1 MYNFKTKNLK
11 YNMHNLICI
20 ASARVIASID
30 QFDLVF
36 SRTGCKSLQRWA
48 QYLQRKIP
56 NKKYI
61 FYKKYF

>member
-30 QFDLVF
+30 QFDLVIWTI
-36 SRTGCKSLQRWA
+36 SVECKAKIFCKHQRDDQA
-48 QYLQRKIP
+48 LTINYL
-56 NKKYI
+56 
-61 FYKKYF
+61 

>member
-30 QFDLVF
+30 QFDLVLLQLQ
-36 SRTGCKSLQRWA
+36 RPQNKSLSENRDSA
-48 QYLQRKIP
+48 L
-56 NKKYI
+56 
-61 FYKKYF
+61 

>member
-30 QFDLVF
+30 QFDLVLIAKVAVQQAI
-36 SRTGCKSLQRWA
+36 RL
-48 QYLQRKIP
+48 P
-56 NKKYI
+56 
-61 FYKKYF
+61 

>member
-30 QFDLVF
+30 QFDLV
-36 SRTGCKSLQRWA
+36 SIPSPRAVHAINIVKKENQRINTHSL
-48 QYLQRKIP
+48 
-56 NKKYI
+56 
-61 FYKKYF
+61 